1 MRHNNRQTIKKRRV
15 LRCWVTDMGKREPE
29 IICRGLKEVS
39 DFLNQNWHWAN
50 PSKMG
55 RRILLRNVIQK
66 LKVILTE
73 NLRER
78 QTSPQHSNNKVLKA
92 EWPEKIQFPRKR
104 QMTNSGSTKHPSVVW
119 WNQLSHGQIHP
130 YGVGHRWGHHAG
142 RMFVISRDLEAYHDH
157 RKLNSS
163 QLFFSTQDL
172 NK

>member
-1 MRHNNRQTIKKRRV
+1 MLKR
-15 LRCWVTDMGKREPE
+15 DPE
-29 IICRGLKEVS
+29 IVCRGPKEVS
-39 DFLNQNWHWAN
+39 GFLNRNRHWAN

-66 LKVILTE
+66 LKVVLTK
-73 NLRER
+73 ER
-78 QTSPQHSNNKVLKA
+78 QTSLQHSNNKVLKA
-92 EWPEKIQFPRKR
+92 EWPERIQFHRKR

-142 RMFVISRDLEAYHDH
+142 RMFIISRDLGAYHDH

-163 QLFFSTQDL
+163 QPFFSTHL